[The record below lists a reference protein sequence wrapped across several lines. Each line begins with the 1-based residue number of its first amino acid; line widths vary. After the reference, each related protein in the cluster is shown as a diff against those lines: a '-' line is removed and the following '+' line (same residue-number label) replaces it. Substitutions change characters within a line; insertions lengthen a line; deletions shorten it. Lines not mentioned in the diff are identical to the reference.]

1 MERYAPLINGILRGA
16 FRLAEHDAEDAFQD
30 VLTRVYLSL
39 STIRDESALQAWIA
53 SITRNVAVDALRHG
67 GREVLSGETLQERAF
82 AEPLSTVDEALT
94 VRAALERL
102 PRHHS
107 EILERFFVRDESYRT
122 IAADMD
128 LPAGTIAS
136 RISRA
141 LAALRIEFESS
152 GKIARG

>member
-1 MERYAPLINGILRGA
+1 MINGLLRGA

-39 STIRDESALQAWIA
+39 GTVRDESALRAWIA
-53 SITRNVAVDALRHG
+53 SITRNVALDVLRRG
-67 GREVLSGETLQERAF
+67 SREVPSGETLDEQAF
-82 AEPLSTVDEALT
+82 IEPLLTVEEALT

-102 PRHHS
+102 PSHHS

-122 IAADMD
+122 IAADME
-128 LPAGTIAS
+128 LPPGTIAS

-152 GKIARG
+152 GKIAQG

>member
-1 MERYAPLINGILRGA
+1 MINGLLRGA

-39 STIRDESALQAWIA
+39 STVRDESALRAWIA
-53 SITRNVAVDALRHG
+53 SITRNVALDALRRG
-67 GREVLSGETLQERAF
+67 SREVPAGETLDEQAF
-82 AEPLSTVDEALT
+82 TEPLLTVDEALT

-102 PRHHS
+102 PDHHS

-128 LPAGTIAS
+128 LPQGTIAS

-141 LAALRIEFESS
+141 LSALRIEFESS
-152 GKIARG
+152 GKIAQG